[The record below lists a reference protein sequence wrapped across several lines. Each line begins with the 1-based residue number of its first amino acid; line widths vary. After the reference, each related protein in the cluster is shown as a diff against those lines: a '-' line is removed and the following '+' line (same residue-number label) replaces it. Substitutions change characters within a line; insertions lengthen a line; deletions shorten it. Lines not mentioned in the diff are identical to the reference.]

1 MDEDLSKAVE
11 FHGHL
16 CPGLAIGYRVAKHVK
31 EHYNK
36 AKDEELVAI
45 VDNNSCSIDAI
56 QQMLSCTFGKGNL
69 IFKDY
74 GKQAFTFYSRGSNKA
89 LRIYFKSEMPK
100 RMGALQKK
108 LSENELTEEEQ
119 TELESLR
126 EQLLDYILNAPDK
139 EILSIGE
146 VNIPTPEMARI
157 YPLLKCQECGEK
169 FMEIKGRTA
178 CGKTVC
184 KECFERLVGQ
194 SS

>member
-1 MDEDLSKAVE
+1 MDEDLAKAVE

-16 CPGLAIGYRVAKHVK
+16 CPGLAIGYRIAKHVK

-36 AKDEELVAI
+36 SKDEELVAI

-74 GKQAFTFYSRGSNKA
+74 GKQAFTFYSRGNNKA
-89 LRIYFKSEMPK
+89 LRIYFKEEIPA

-108 LSENELTEEEQ
+108 LSGNKLTEEEQ
-119 TELESLR
+119 EELSGLR
-126 EQLLDYILNAPDK
+126 EQVLENILKAPD
-139 EILSIGE
+139 EDILLIE
-146 VNIPTPEMARI
+146 EADIPVPEMARI
-157 YPLLKCQECGEK
+157 YPSLKCQECGEN

-178 CGKTVC
+178 CGKVVC
-184 KECFERLVGQ
+184 KECFKRLVG
-194 SS
+194 